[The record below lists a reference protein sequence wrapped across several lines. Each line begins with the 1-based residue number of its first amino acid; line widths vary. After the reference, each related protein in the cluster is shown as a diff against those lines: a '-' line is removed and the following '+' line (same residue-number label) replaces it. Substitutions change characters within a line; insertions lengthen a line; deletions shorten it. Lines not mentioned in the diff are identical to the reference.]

1 MIDLHL
7 QAKRLDYHYFVADDT
22 QSSGPDLLIR
32 VFFSPS
38 FEIFIKMLSTLSFL
52 QITATY
58 ILITT
63 LFLPSS
69 SEN

>member
-1 MIDLHL
+1 MTDMHL
-7 QAKRLDYHYFVADDT
+7 QAKRVDYHYFVADDV
-22 QSSGPDLLIR
+22 QSSGPDLL

-38 FEIFIKMLSTLSFL
+38 FEIFIIMPSTLSFL

-58 ILITT
+58 IFITT